1 MRRLVIAAI
10 LIAATLFLESRT
22 APVRGRTDADL
33 SAFDCTQ
40 VTQSRLLNRIC
51 YDAAHRIALAEI
63 DGRYYAH
70 CNVAPE
76 TIDALQEAE
85 SMPRFYL
92 SEIRAGHKC
101 GTGELSGSIA
111 QVVVN

>member
-22 APVRGRTDADL
+22 TPVRGRTDADL

-40 VTQSRLLNRIC
+40 VAESRLLNRIC
-51 YDAAHRIALAEI
+51 YDPAHRTVLAEI

-70 CNVAPE
+70 CNVAQA

-85 SMPRFYL
+85 SAPQFYL
-92 SEIRAGHKC
+92 TKIRAGHKC
-101 GTGELSGSIA
+101 KKDELPESIA
-111 QVVVN
+111 QVAVY